1 MLSNLNQPLRTLPG
15 IGLKREK
22 VLENA
27 GIATVGDLLLYLPYR
42 YIDRSTEVGISHL
55 PLDGEVTAVGEIV
68 SMQTIPGKRR
78 RFVMTVEDQTGSVAC
93 TWFGGIQYLKNA
105 YRGGRHRSTG
115 RKIDAIRAHPANGT
129 PRNRSSR
136 KAKTTT
142 ISGCIPDA
150 SSRCIPPH
158 QK

>member
-27 GIATVGDLLLYLPYR
+27 GIATVGNLLLYLPYR
-42 YIDRSTEVGISHL
+42 YIDRSTEVGIAHL

-68 SMQTIPGKRR
+68 SMQIIPGKRR

-105 YRGGRHRSTG
+105 YRAGDIVALG
-115 RKIDAIRAHPANGT
+115 AN
-129 PRNRSSR
+129 
-136 KAKTTT
+136 
-142 ISGCIPDA
+142 
-150 SSRCIPPH
+150 
-158 QK
+158 